1 MKAHD
6 SLTPKALELPPAAL
20 ALGLETAFGTLT
32 PPFPAST

>member
-20 ALGLETAFGTLT
+20 ALGLETAFVTLT
-32 PPFPAST
+32 PPFLAST